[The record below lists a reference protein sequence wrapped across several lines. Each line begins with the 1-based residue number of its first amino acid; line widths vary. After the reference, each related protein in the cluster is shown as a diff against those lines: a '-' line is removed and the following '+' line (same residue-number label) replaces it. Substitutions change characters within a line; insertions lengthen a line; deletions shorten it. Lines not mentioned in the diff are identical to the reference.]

1 MKNLYKALAAFQQ
14 EVPAIHQGTKG
25 YGYTYADLKTIF
37 KVINPILKKHKLG
50 FTQLLEDASIKTIVF
65 HTESGESIESITPIP
80 QDIALK
86 GMNSYQVAG
95 SGITYFRRY
104 SLSSILTL
112 VTDVD
117 SDATG
122 EEKPAPPTKA
132 ALNKERFLKAIEA
145 IKTGDFTIEGLQEK
159 YELTETQNNQ
169 LNKIKA

>member
-14 EVPAIHQGTKG
+14 EVPAIHEGTKG

-37 KVINPILKKHKLG
+37 KVINPILKKNGLG
-50 FTQLLEDASIKTIVF
+50 FTQLLEDSAVKTIVF
-65 HTESGESIESITPIP
+65 HCESGESIESVTPIP
-80 QDIALK
+80 QAVALK
-86 GMNSYQVAG
+86 GQNIFQTMG

-104 SLSSILTL
+104 SISAILSL

-117 SDATG
+117 SDAKG

-145 IKTGDFTIEGLQEK
+145 IKTGDFTIEGLQAK
-159 YELTETQNNQ
+159 YALTENQNKDLKQ
-169 LNKIKA
+169 LEA